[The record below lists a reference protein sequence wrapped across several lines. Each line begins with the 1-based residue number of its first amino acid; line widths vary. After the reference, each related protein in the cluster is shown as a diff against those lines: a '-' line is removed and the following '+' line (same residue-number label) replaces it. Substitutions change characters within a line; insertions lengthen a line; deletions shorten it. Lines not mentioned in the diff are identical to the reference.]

1 MGSGGYILLPSSKE
15 NLLKWELLYSQSLTE
30 IADLMQRKTKQT
42 RLDTLGEKLE
52 KSDHISLAFWE
63 MEQVKSVCTY
73 VMHELHPENVH
84 FYLHQEEEP
93 IKTYSI
99 RFDHS
104 SRFLVVIVLEREICE
119 HFSHHVFDLER
130 GSCDVMD
137 LTFYE
142 EGEMYNK
149 SFQERTHAKVS

>member
-1 MGSGGYILLPSSKE
+1 MGSGGYISLPSSRE
-15 NLLKWELLYSQSLTE
+15 NFLKWEMVYSQSPTE
-30 IADLMQRKTKQT
+30 IADLIQRTTKQT

-52 KSDHISLAFWE
+52 KINHIRLAFWE

-93 IKTYSI
+93 IESYSI

-104 SRFLVVIVLEREICE
+104 SRILVIIILERNICE
-119 HFSHHVFDLER
+119 HFSHYVFDLER
-130 GSCDVMD
+130 GSCDMMD
-137 LTFYE
+137 PMLHYLCQQ
-142 EGEMYNK
+142 GSKN
-149 SFQERTHAKVS
+149 